1 MSIRIHLMMGYGL
14 TDINCEENGQIN
26 DPRINPNG
34 WLLTNQAEDKED
46 MFTMRKFRNY
56 VQRELKISNTNTN
69 PDYTDNM
76 IYLNYCKDKV
86 DIHECIQHDSEFGLP
101 NVLCLIPPGL
111 VPKWSRRDDTL
122 DYYMSSSMEPWVK
135 QYEFGNFYPYAGII
149 DALTG
154 ERVVEPKLERIK
166 SVYRFTDPNGI
177 MANQIYTLPSDWA
190 DQLECVNSD
199 DVKARYAHEIPGS
212 LKYFI
217 KYTNLFTSDDVIYQL
232 KPILYCYW
240 S

>member
-1 MSIRIHLMMGYGL
+1 MGIRIHVMMGYGL
-14 TDINCEENGQIN
+14 TDLECEQDGRIT
-26 DPRINPNG
+26 DPRINPDG
-34 WLLTNQAEDKED
+34 WLLSDDDYRDDKY
-46 MFTMRKFRNY
+46 TMRKFRNH
-56 VQRELKISNTNTN
+56 VQRELRLSGSKNN

-122 DYYMSSSMEPWVK
+122 DYYLAESTEPWVRHYK
-135 QYEFGNFYPYAGII
+135 QGTFYPYQGII
-149 DALTG
+149 DTETG
-154 ERVVEPKLERIK
+154 ERVVEPNS
-166 SVYRFTDPNGI
+166 SVINAVLRGESVLT
-177 MANQIYTLPSDWA
+177 SDT
-190 DQLECVNSD
+190 
-199 DVKARYAHEIPGS
+199 VKQRYIHEIPGS

-217 KYTNLFTSDDVIYQL
+217 KYTNLFTSDDVIFQL